1 MKKLKNRL
9 FVKKRK
15 KYLKYEFQ
23 KTCTFEVTCRKM
35 IYIFQVKNR
44 RGFVILLI
52 QFFFGTSKFHEK
64 SWIFG
69 IKISIV
75 QKKVDEKTT
84 FPKSPIYDP
93 TLILWIFEKNR
104 FFVKFF
110 VYIEDRR
117 FYFF

>member
-1 MKKLKNRL
+1 MSENDTSFSSKKSERVRNTTDP
-9 FVKKRK
+9 V
-15 KYLKYEFQ
+15 
-23 KTCTFEVTCRKM
+23 
-35 IYIFQVKNR
+35 
-44 RGFVILLI
+44 
-52 QFFFGTSKFHEK
+52 FFGTSKFHEK

-84 FPKSPIYDP
+84 FPKSPICDP

-110 VYIEDRR
+110 VQIYTLKKNV
-117 FYFF
+117 FFL